1 MTLRTSPDSA
11 AAALDE
17 WEQVLSA
24 YSAALD
30 EHRSVL
36 LVIEADVAADHDVP
50 PAPSFVPPPSMPPLP
65 HQLVSWAQTLMGTTD
80 GLVQLATELA
90 TRSEPQ
96 RPSRP
101 THASVANEATL
112 DALL

>member
-1 MTLRTSPDSA
+1 MTLRASSDSSA
-11 AAALDE
+11 EALGE
-17 WEQVLSA
+17 WEEVLSA

-36 LVIEADVAADHDVP
+36 LVIEADVVADHDVP
-50 PAPSFVPPPSMPPLP
+50 PAPRFVPPSSMPPMP
-65 HQLVSWAQTLMGTTD
+65 DELVSWAQTLMGTTD

-96 RPSRP
+96 RMSRP